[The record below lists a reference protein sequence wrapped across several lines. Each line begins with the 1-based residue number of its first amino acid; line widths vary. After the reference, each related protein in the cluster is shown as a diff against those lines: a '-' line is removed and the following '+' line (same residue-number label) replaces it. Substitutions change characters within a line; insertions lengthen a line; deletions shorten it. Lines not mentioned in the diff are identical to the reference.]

1 MAYYRTCQNC
11 GCNLDPGEKCICQRQ
26 KGQERETIR
35 KRIRA
40 DPATGQLF
48 FRLDG
53 KEGKFGKKIFPPD
66 HRG

>member
-1 MAYYRTCQNC
+1 MAYFKVCPGC
-11 GCNLDPGEKCICQRQ
+11 GGHLDPGEKCSCQRQ
-26 KGQERETIR
+26 KGQEREALE